1 MHGKSPLA
9 LSRDPVAAALEA
21 EDVLQP
27 AHAALD
33 EADPE
38 RACEIALAA
47 LAEAER
53 RQDHHRRAK
62 ALLFLAHLDRL
73 ASRFR
78 TAHGRAKQ
86 AARLFRTLGD
96 TIGESGALSTLAHAS
111 TCLGRNEEAVESAL
125 ISVRLAEPVA
135 SASHKAML
143 FNYLGVAYLWSRDF
157 VKADQA
163 LAAAISWAEE
173 SGGLVSAFQPC
184 INQVLV
190 EALGAVAT
198 RYRTGSLPPL
208 KKMVAGHA
216 RCEAMVQRGASSG
229 LFIGGQAAGLAAWL
243 LTSAL
248 TRTWT
253 GSPAAADAL
262 LDQASQHLAGNG
274 VPTLGHAYAHWVRAE
289 LAWARHELTEAAA
302 EFTALVEMAQQ
313 LEYEQMACLGYLLL
327 SQIHE
332 QLGEQAK
339 AVQSLRRLRER
350 EELIRAESLE
360 SRERAVRWHL
370 ELRLVERNVQELEG
384 MSRHLERLSLEDSL
398 TGLANRRCL
407 EQKLHPVLGALSS
420 SGAPM
425 SIAFIDIDRFKLVND
440 RHSHHVG
447 DLVLKAIA
455 TILLQA
461 TREHDVVARLSGD
474 EFAILFQ
481 RADEVEA
488 ARVCTRISAAVA
500 GFAWDDVAPGL
511 KVTVSIGTAA
521 AHVGDSAESLLHR
534 GDSAMYAAKRRASA
548 VADSP

>member
-1 MHGKSPLA
+1 L
-9 LSRDPVAAALEA
+9 LNRDPVAAALEA

-33 EADPE
+33 DADPA
-38 RACEIALAA
+38 RACEIALVA

-53 RQDHHRRAK
+53 RQDLHRQAK

-78 TAHGRAKQ
+78 AAHGRAKQ

-125 ISVRLAEPVA
+125 ISVRLADPVA

-163 LAAAISWAEE
+163 LASAIAWAEE
-173 SGGLVSAFQPC
+173 SGGVVSAFQPF
-184 INQVLV
+184 INQVIG
-190 EALGAVAT
+190 EALGAVAV

-208 KKMVAGHA
+208 DKMLAAHD
-216 RCEAMVQRGASSG
+216 RCEALVERGASSG
-229 LFIGGQAAGLAAWL
+229 LFAGGQVVGLAAWL

-253 GSPAAADAL
+253 GAPDTAEVL
-262 LDQASQHLAGNG
+262 LERARGHLAGDG
-274 VPTLGHAYAHWVRAE
+274 RPTLGHAYGHWVGAE
-289 LAWARHELTEAAA
+289 LAWSRGRLREAAA
-302 EFTALVEMAQQ
+302 ECTVLVEMGQQ

-332 QLGEQAK
+332 QLHEQAQ
-339 AVQSLRRLRER
+339 AFAALRSLRER

-360 SRERAVRWHL
+360 SRERAVQWHL
-370 ELRLVERNVQELEG
+370 ELRLIERNVQELEG

-407 EQKLHPVLGALSS
+407 EQKLHPVLAALSA

-425 SIAFIDIDRFKLVND
+425 SIAFIDIDKFKLVND

-455 TILLQA
+455 ALLMQA

-481 RADEVEA
+481 RADQSEA
-488 ARVCTRISAAVA
+488 ARVCARISAAVA
-500 GFAWDDVAPGL
+500 GFAWGDIAPGL

-521 AHVGDSAESLLHR
+521 AHAGDSAESLLHR
-534 GDSAMYAAKRRASA
+534 GDSAMYAAKRRALA
-548 VADSP
+548 GAGP